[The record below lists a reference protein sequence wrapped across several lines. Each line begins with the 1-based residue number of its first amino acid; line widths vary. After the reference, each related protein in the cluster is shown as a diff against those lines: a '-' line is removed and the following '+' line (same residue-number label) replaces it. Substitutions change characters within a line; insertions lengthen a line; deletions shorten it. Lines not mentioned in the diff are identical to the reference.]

1 MQKKPS
7 ILKHGFHSQSI
18 FRKNTNKIKL
28 KVNFIYQ
35 TCQRALCT
43 TSINK
48 RHTQLFIDSDRS
60 YKKLK
65 KKLSRPKNWQFFS
78 VLWQIVVTENA
89 AEMTSTYLFQH
100 SRLSILLLSTSRHTS
115 NSFSHITKCHKQKF
129 LDIC

>member
-100 SRLSILLLSTSRHTS
+100 SRLSVLPPSAASSSRHTFDS
-115 NSFSHITKCHKQKF
+115 LIPAVDHKM
-129 LDIC
+129 